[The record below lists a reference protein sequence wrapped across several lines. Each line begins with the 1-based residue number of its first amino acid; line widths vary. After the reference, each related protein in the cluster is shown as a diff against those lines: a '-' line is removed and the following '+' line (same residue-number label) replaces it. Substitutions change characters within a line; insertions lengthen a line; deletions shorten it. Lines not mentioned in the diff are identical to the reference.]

1 MIKTP
6 AYLKLFSILCLGIL
20 CQTCVSIYDFDA
32 EVTANE
38 IVIFGKLTNSSIYDQ
53 AITVRRT
60 SLRTTVGL
68 SIEDAQVEVL
78 DNLGNVYPYLF
89 SEEEE
94 RFLPAVPFTG
104 VPGVSY
110 QARVIIGG
118 KTYISTMQ
126 RMPTVGAQDSTYFQF
141 LSKPAIGGAGIEFD
155 QLYMQVLTD
164 SRLDASEDNIYMKW
178 DIEQV
183 YIQTEMQLPAAS
195 FPFYSPRNCWIYDEF
210 AAPSALLFDG
220 DLVNSQLVQGQLVAE
235 VVLDNSFKTLR
246 GYGVIQ
252 SSFTREA
259 LDYWRR
265 VDQIS
270 NRVGSIFE
278 IPPAPIPGNFSSIED
293 TEDKPL
299 GFFEVSKVDTTGTF
313 VTAGDIPVFLGL
325 NGDFINCSFAE
336 GQFSGIPFNCF
347 SCLEARGIPEG
358 CYNCLSLPN
367 SSLRSPSFLDD

>member
-1 MIKTP
+1 MHRTP
-6 AYLKLFSILCLGIL
+6 SYVKSFFILSLGFL
-20 CQTCVSIYDFDA
+20 CQTCVSIYDFD
-32 EVTANE
+32 TDDTSNE

-60 SLRTTVGL
+60 SLNTTVGL
-68 SIEDAQVEVL
+68 SIADAQVEVL
-78 DNLGNVYPYLF
+78 DDLGNVYPYFFL
-89 SEEEE
+89 EEEE
-94 RFLPAVPFTG
+94 RFLPAAPFVGT
-104 VPGVSY
+104 PGVSY
-110 QARVIIGG
+110 QARVTIGG
-118 KTYISTMQ
+118 KTYQSTMQ

-141 LSKPAIGGAGIEFD
+141 LTKPAIGGAGVEFD

-164 SRLDASEDNIYMKW
+164 SRLDESEEKIYMKW

-183 YIQTEMQLPAAS
+183 YIQSEMQLPAAS
-195 FPFYSPRNCWIYDEF
+195 FPFYSPRNCWIYDVF

-220 DLVNSQLVQGQLVAE
+220 DLVNSQSVPGQLVAE

-252 SSFTREA
+252 SSFSREA

-278 IPPAPIPGNFSSIED
+278 IPPAPIPGNFASIED
-293 TEDKPL
+293 SEDKPL

-313 VTAGDIPVFLGL
+313 VTAEDIPVFLGL
-325 NGDFINCSFAE
+325 NGDFINCNFPQ

-347 SCLEARGIPEG
+347 SCLANLGVPEG

-367 SSLRSPSFLDD
+367 SSLRAPSFLDD

>member
-6 AYLKLFSILCLGIL
+6 TYLKLFLIPCLGIL
-20 CQTCVSIYDFDA
+20 CQTCVSIYDFDTEA
-32 EVTANE
+32 TANE

-78 DNLGNVYPYLF
+78 DDLNNVYPYLF

-94 RFLPAVPFTG
+94 RFLPAVRFTG
-104 VPGVSY
+104 IPGVSY
-110 QARVIIGG
+110 QARVTIGG
-118 KTYISTMQ
+118 KTYTSTMQ

-141 LSKPAIGGAGIEFD
+141 LSKPAIGGAGVEFD

-210 AAPSALLFDG
+210 AAPNALLFDG

-252 SSFTREA
+252 SSFSREA

-313 VTAGDIPVFLGL
+313 ITASDIPVFLGL
-325 NGDFINCSFAE
+325 NGDFINCSFAQ